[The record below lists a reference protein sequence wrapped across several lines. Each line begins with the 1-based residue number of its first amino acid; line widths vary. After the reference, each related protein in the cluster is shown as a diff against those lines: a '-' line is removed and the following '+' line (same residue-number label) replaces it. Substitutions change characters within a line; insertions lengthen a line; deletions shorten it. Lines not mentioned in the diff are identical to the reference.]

1 MNKLMLRTSALLL
14 PIVLP
19 VAALAAEPETS
30 THLHSNSVP
39 QALGLMVAFAL
50 VGIVVAIAGYRLFDK
65 FTPGD
70 LHKEILEN
78 KNVAVAIIAAA
89 VILGVC
95 IIVAA
100 AIMG

>member
-1 MNKLMLRTSALLL
+1 MAVPT
-14 PIVLP
+14 
-19 VAALAAEPETS
+19 LAAAAESTGALSVRGAPLPE
-30 THLHSNSVP
+30 
-39 QALGLMVAFAL
+39 ALFSMVVFAL
-50 VGIVVAIAGYRLFDK
+50 VGIVTAIAGYRLFDK

-95 IIVAA
+95 LIVAA

>member
-1 MNKLMLRTSALLL
+1 MNKPICSAFALL
-14 PIVLP
+14 
-19 VAALAAEPETS
+19 ALASIVSAADASGALSVRGAPLPE
-30 THLHSNSVP
+30 
-39 QALGLMVAFAL
+39 ALFSMVVFAL
-50 VGIVVAIAGYRLFDK
+50 VGIVTAIAGYRLFDK

-78 KNVAVAIIAAA
+78 KNIAVAIIAAA

-95 IIVAA
+95 LIVAA

>member
-1 MNKLMLRTSALLL
+1 MNKPMSRFL
-14 PIVLP
+14 PLVFSLVLP
-19 VAALAAEPETS
+19 LTASAGDPAASPIWRAQSLAEAI
-30 THLHSNSVP
+30 
-39 QALGLMVAFAL
+39 ALMVLFAL
-50 VGIVVAIAGYRLFDK
+50 VGVVVAIAGYRLFDK

-95 IIVAA
+95 LIVAA

>member
-1 MNKLMLRTSALLL
+1 MNKLHCLVLASLTL
-14 PIVLP
+14 PTL
-19 VAALAAEPETS
+19 ALAAEPGA
-30 THLHSNSVP
+30 LSVRGNP
-39 QALGLMVAFAL
+39 LPEALLSMVVFAL
-50 VGIVVAIAGYRLFDK
+50 VGTVTAIGGYRLFDK

-78 KNVAVAIIAAA
+78 KNIAVAIIAAA

-95 IIVAA
+95 LIVAA

>member
-1 MNKLMLRTSALLL
+1 MNKLACLVLALLL
-14 PIVLP
+14 LAPI
-19 VAALAAEPETS
+19 ASAAEATGALSVRGAPLPE
-30 THLHSNSVP
+30 
-39 QALGLMVAFAL
+39 ALFSMVVFAL
-50 VGIVVAIAGYRLFDK
+50 VGIVTAIAGYRLFDK

-95 IIVAA
+95 LIVAA

>member
-1 MNKLMLRTSALLL
+1 MNKLRSRTSALLL
-14 PIVLP
+14 PLALP
-19 VAALAAEPETS
+19 AVALAADAEAS
-30 THLHSNSVP
+30 THLHANSIP

-70 LHKEILEN
+70 LHKEIIEN

>member
-1 MNKLMLRTSALLL
+1 MNKLACLALSLL
-14 PIVLP
+14 TIPTV
-19 VAALAAEPETS
+19 ALAAEPAGP
-30 THLHSNSVP
+30 LSVRGNP
-39 QALGLMVAFAL
+39 LPEALLSMVVFAL
-50 VGIVVAIAGYRLFDK
+50 VGIITAIAGYRLFDK

-78 KNVAVAIIAAA
+78 KNIAVAIIAAA

>member
-1 MNKLMLRTSALLL
+1 MKQLASLTLSLLIAPPL
-14 PIVLP
+14 
-19 VAALAAEPETS
+19 ALAAEPGA
-30 THLHSNSVP
+30 LSVRGNP
-39 QALGLMVAFAL
+39 LPEALLSMVVFAL
-50 VGIVVAIAGYRLFDK
+50 VGIITAIAGYRLFDK

-78 KNVAVAIIAAA
+78 KNVAAAIIAGA
-89 VILGVC
+89 VILGVS